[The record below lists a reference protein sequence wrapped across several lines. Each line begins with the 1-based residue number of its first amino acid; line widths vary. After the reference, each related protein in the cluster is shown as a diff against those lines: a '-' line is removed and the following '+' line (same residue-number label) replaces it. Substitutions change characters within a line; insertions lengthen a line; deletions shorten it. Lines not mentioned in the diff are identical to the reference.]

1 MTNGTQKSLWGY
13 YIKNF
18 DKENVKKY
26 LASRGFEP
34 GTACMLSRR
43 ATPRPRG
50 KVDFTQK
57 NILTG
62 WSLEIWF
69 FHNNPVDPP
78 N

>member
-1 MTNGTQKSLWGY
+1 MTNDTQKSLWGY

-34 GTACMLSRR
+34 GTACMLSRS

-50 KVDFTQK
+50 KVDSTQK
-57 NILTG
+57 NILG
-62 WSLEIWF
+62 
-69 FHNNPVDPP
+69 N
-78 N
+78 

>member
-57 NILTG
+57 NIFT
-62 WSLEIWF
+62 
-69 FHNNPVDPP
+69 D
-78 N
+78 

>member
-1 MTNGTQKSLWGY
+1 MTNDTQKSLWGY

-34 GTACMLSRR
+34 GIAFMLSRH

-50 KVDFTQK
+50 KVDSTQK
-57 NILTG
+57 NILT
-62 WSLEIWF
+62 
-69 FHNNPVDPP
+69 H
-78 N
+78 

>member
-57 NILTG
+57 IYIDRLISWNMIF
-62 WSLEIWF
+62 S
-69 FHNNPVDPP
+69 
-78 N
+78 

>member
-1 MTNGTQKSLWGY
+1 MTNDTQKSLWGY

-34 GTACMLSRR
+34 GTAWLSRR

-57 NILTG
+57 NILTDS
-62 WSLEIWF
+62 SLGI
-69 FHNNPVDPP
+69 
-78 N
+78 